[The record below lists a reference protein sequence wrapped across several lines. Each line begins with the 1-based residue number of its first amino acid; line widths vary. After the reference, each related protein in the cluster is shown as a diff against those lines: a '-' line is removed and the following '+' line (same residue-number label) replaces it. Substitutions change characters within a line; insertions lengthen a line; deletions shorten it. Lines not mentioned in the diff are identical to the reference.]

1 MASKVSR
8 AEYIKD
14 IFVKLHRYQLHGADN
29 LILLLSR
36 YVRGKVDYKAS
47 YIELVA
53 ERTGVSS
60 TGRITTTNA
69 DIMKHVVKAMLEIDE
84 GIAPLQ
90 KDIDKGWSLFMEDYR
105 NNKIKL

>member
-1 MASKVSR
+1 MAKNKTQ

-14 IFVKLHRYQLHGADN
+14 IFVKLHRYQLQGADN

-36 YVRGKVDYKAS
+36 YVRGRVDYKVS

-69 DIMKHVVKAMLEIDE
+69 DIMKHVVRAMLEIEE
-84 GIAPLQ
+84 GIEPLS